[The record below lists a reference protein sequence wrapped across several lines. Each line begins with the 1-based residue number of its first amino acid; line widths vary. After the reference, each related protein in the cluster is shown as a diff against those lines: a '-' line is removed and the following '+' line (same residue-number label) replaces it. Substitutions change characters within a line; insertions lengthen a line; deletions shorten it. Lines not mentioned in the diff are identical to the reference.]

1 MTNTDTQTD
10 TDTDTV
16 TAVVDAYVASWN
28 EADPATRTALVEQ
41 AWAPEARY
49 VDPLL
54 DLTGHTDLATLKP
67 LLDQH
72 YPGHGIGRTTDVDTH
87 HNVLRFGWELT
98 APDGAVVASGIDVG
112 VLADDGRLQGIAGF
126 FN

>member
-1 MTNTDTQTD
+1 MTNTDTAIQT
-10 TDTDTV
+10 TEV
-16 TAVVDAYVASWN
+16 TAIVDAYVASWN
-28 EADPATRTALVEQ
+28 EPDAARRTALVEQ
-41 AWAPEARY
+41 AWAHEARY

-54 DLTGHTDLATLKP
+54 DLTGHADLGTLKP

-72 YPGHGIGRTTDVDTH
+72 YPGHSIGRTTEVDAH

-98 APDGAVVASGIDVG
+98 GPDGAAVATGIDVG
-112 VLADDGRLQGIAGF
+112 VLADDGRLQGVAGF